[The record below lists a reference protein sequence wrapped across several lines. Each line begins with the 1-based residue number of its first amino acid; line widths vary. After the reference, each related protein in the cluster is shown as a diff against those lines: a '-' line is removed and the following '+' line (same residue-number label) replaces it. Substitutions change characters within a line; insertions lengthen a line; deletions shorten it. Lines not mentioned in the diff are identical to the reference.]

1 MQILE
6 ERKKK
11 NRCYGRAMARE
22 RSLIRERSSK
32 EKSIFLDIFS
42 EKYISDLCSTYF
54 KIAQSLSLKYQKVY
68 LSNIVLPLTINSRQT
83 VEFLGNLVKY
93 LKDSQFSFKG
103 CNVLKNLWN
112 SIKLEKC

>member
-1 MQILE
+1 
-6 ERKKK
+6 
-11 NRCYGRAMARE
+11 MARE

-68 LSNIVLPLTINSRQT
+68 LSNIVLPLTINSGQT

-93 LKDSQFSFKG
+93 IKDSQFSFEG